1 MFELFSVIN
10 IVVASFMIGNDYDSI
25 AAYQNDN
32 SQVDSAYVIVDDADD
47 VELGES

>member
-10 IVVASFMIGNDYDSI
+10 IVVASFMISNDYDAI
-25 AAYQNDN
+25 AAYQSGNT
-32 SQVDSAYVIVDDADD
+32 QVDSAYVIVDDSDD